1 MPKSS
6 RVGGRRKRP
15 RIDELEAKLAACAM
29 EAAAQQQSGSAQTDS
44 QLQSQAELDWQ
55 NMVGGQDS
63 TMTSAA
69 DVKAV
74 VTGRLRNSSAAGGTL
89 DTWITTAEEAAA
101 EAAAA
106 EAVAANMAQGGAIGV
121 LAGLPPPPA
130 LGDAADVVAVDAAA
144 LSPAQHAGENAAAEA
159 AAEAAAAEAV
169 AANMA
174 QGGAIGVLAGLPPPP
189 ALGDA
194 ADVVAVA
201 ADEGG
206 AAANADGPFPG
217 REDGRMPIGPGHLH
231 DVMEAVRLHFTQGVV
246 ARPVRVVDKAKKL
259 AVVDIIAARMAEATS
274 QLASGAD
281 FHAQQ
286 AAMFALLRV
295 PGDLQPAATRADRQG
310 GLHQSA
316 GRAKQGAGKGYEG
329 LPPDM
334 QHVVK
339 AMRSG
344 DMSKAG
350 RLLQSPA
357 QVSEL
362 TAESLHLLATKHP
375 LDAGKKAD
383 MAITPGDQVK
393 VAHIRM
399 TTLKS
404 VVFGTP
410 NGRAAGPSGW
420 TFELLKLTMSSE
432 RGKQALLELVQQLAV
447 GGYAHNSALMTCS
460 LTVLGKKG
468 GGVRPI
474 AVAEPIVSVV
484 SKCLAREVKEKIATH
499 FRGHQFAGGMK
510 HGIDAAIIKVKH
522 ALIDRP
528 GSVVMS
534 VDIANAFNEGY
545 RGSMWQ
551 RTKAALPEVLP
562 WVAMLYGQDSPLHM
576 RGVRILHSRAGQ
588 RQGDALSMLLF
599 CITLQPALEQA
610 EAAMR
615 EAGHSADVAAYADD
629 VKVVG
634 SREACDV
641 FLEHF
646 ESSVAAI
653 GLRVNRSKTEYY
665 DPQEEEGTM
674 LFGAPIG
681 TAAYVHTQA
690 QSVLDECQRLA
701 DKCILLAEEGF
712 VGEADQLLRRCIRA
726 KAAAL
731 LRVTELPS
739 EMLGAANTW
748 LITSLRLI
756 LGIPRLGWEH
766 TATPP
771 SAGGL
776 ACPKLVN
783 TARAAEANAKKQLH
797 GLGFFVSTES
807 THAAFMAMLPSVAGV
822 EPVDHSVE
830 PAAPTVVEESGTRT
844 AEEKRKAGTVFAAL
858 PQWIMSA
865 AQSVP
870 GNVYKVAIRV
880 HLGMARMPVGLAAA
894 HLRRY
899 AGTAAAWENLRLAT
913 KLPNPHHCKEV
924 RCALR
929 GCGSFIRTRLSFALL
944 FDVAKMAASHH
955 QWLRRKQQGAGRL

>member
-159 AAEAAAAEAV
+159 AAEAVAV

-194 ADVVAVA
+194 ADAVA

-681 TAAYVHTQA
+681 TAAYVHKQA

>member
-130 LGDAADVVAVDAAA
+130 LGDAAD
-144 LSPAQHAGENAAAEA
+144 
-159 AAEAAAAEAV
+159 
-169 AANMA
+169 
-174 QGGAIGVLAGLPPPP
+174 
-189 ALGDA
+189 
-194 ADVVAVA
+194 AVA